1 MIFQRSFSFL
11 HHDQVIR
18 KKRMQPDLSATF
30 TGAQVAIWK
39 GNTPMSMNSVNT
51 NTGSMVALQSLNR
64 TSDQLSV
71 VQKRISTGF
80 RVADAKDD
88 GGAFAV
94 AQSVR
99 ADVGGLTAANE
110 QLGGTKGVL
119 ETTFAALGK
128 VSESMVKVRETLT
141 RLADGT
147 INDSQRAQYEA
158 QYDALRTQI
167 GNFISD
173 ATYNKRT
180 LLNTDAAAGGGDITT
195 IRNESG
201 GAFSV
206 SAIDGAGTLVV
217 AAAPTD
223 AASAQTALGA
233 TGNFKT
239 VESAIANAL
248 NQFGSDSN
256 YIDNQIRYNKD
267 KVDAMEGGLGA
278 LIDAD
283 LAKESA
289 KLQSLQI
296 RQQLGTQAM
305 SIANQSPQTLLS
317 LFR

>member
-1 MIFQRSFSFL
+1 
-11 HHDQVIR
+11 
-18 KKRMQPDLSATF
+18 
-30 TGAQVAIWK
+30 
-39 GNTPMSMNSVNT
+39 MNSVNT
-51 NTGSMVALQSLNR
+51 NIGSQVALQSLNR

-99 ADVGGLTAANE
+99 ADVSGLTAANE

-147 INDSQRAQYEA
+147 INDSQRSQYEA
-158 QYDALRTQI
+158 QYTALRTQI

-173 ATYNKRT
+173 ATYNGRT
-180 LLNTDAAAGGGDITT
+180 LLTTDTAAGGGDITAV
-195 IRNESG
+195 RNEAG
-201 GAFSV
+201 GTFTVA
-206 SAIDGAGTLVV
+206 AIDGAGTLQVATAPAD
-217 AAAPTD
+217 AAA
-223 AASAQTALGA
+223 AQTALAAG
-233 TGNFKT
+233 GDFET
-239 VESAIANAL
+239 VESAVADAL

-256 YIDNQIRYNKD
+256 YIDSQIRYNKD

-278 LIDAD
+278 LVDAD

>member
-1 MIFQRSFSFL
+1 
-11 HHDQVIR
+11 
-18 KKRMQPDLSATF
+18 
-30 TGAQVAIWK
+30 
-39 GNTPMSMNSVNT
+39 MSMNSVNT
-51 NTGSMVALQSLNR
+51 NIGSQVALQSLNR

-99 ADVGGLTAANE
+99 ADVSGLTAANE

-119 ETTFAALGK
+119 ETTFAALSK

-158 QYDALRTQI
+158 QYTALRTQI

-173 ATYNKRT
+173 ATYNGRT
-180 LLNTDAAAGGGDITT
+180 LLTTDTAAGGGDITAV
-195 IRNESG
+195 RNEAG
-201 GAFSV
+201 GTFTVA
-206 SAIDGAGTLVV
+206 AIDGAGTLQVATAPAD
-217 AAAPTD
+217 AAA
-223 AASAQTALGA
+223 AQTALAAG
-233 TGNFKT
+233 GDFET
-239 VESAIANAL
+239 VESAVADAL

-256 YIDNQIRYNKD
+256 YIDSQIRYNKD

-278 LIDAD
+278 LVDAD

>member
-1 MIFQRSFSFL
+1 
-11 HHDQVIR
+11 
-18 KKRMQPDLSATF
+18 
-30 TGAQVAIWK
+30 
-39 GNTPMSMNSVNT
+39 MNSVNT
-51 NTGSMVALQSLNR
+51 NIGSQVALQSLNR

-99 ADVGGLTAANE
+99 ADVSGLTAANE

-128 VSESMVKVRETLT
+128 VSESMVKIRETLT

-147 INDSQRAQYEA
+147 INDSQRGQYEA
-158 QYDALRTQI
+158 QYTALRTQI
-167 GNFISD
+167 ENFVSD
-173 ATYNKRT
+173 ATYNGRT
-180 LLNTDAAAGGGDITT
+180 LLSTDTAAGGGDITAV
-195 IRNESG
+195 RNEAG
-201 GAFSV
+201 GTFTVA
-206 SAIDGAGTLVV
+206 AIDGAGTLQVATAPAD
-217 AAAPTD
+217 AAA
-223 AASAQTALGA
+223 AQTALAAG
-233 TGNFKT
+233 GDFET
-239 VESAIANAL
+239 VESAVADAL

-256 YIDNQIRYNKD
+256 YIDSQIRYNKD

-278 LIDAD
+278 LVDAD